1 MPGVALMVATLISV
15 IIANSS
21 FKDLYDYL
29 FYNIYI
35 FDHFNFHMIINDFL
49 MAIFFLYVTLEIKKE
64 VEYGMLSSFKK
75 ASFPIVAS
83 LGGVIVPA
91 IIYLI
96 FNFKSGYSNGLG
108 AVISTDIAFA
118 VGMFMIFKSRL
129 NGELK
134 IFLLSL
140 AVVDDLI
147 AIIAIL
153 FLYSS
158 QLNYMALLISIG
170 IIAVLLC
177 LNKVF
182 KIKNIWIYLGVGLIL
197 WYFIYLSGIHATIS
211 GVFLAMAIPSERQGS
226 KGSIAEKLEHKLM
239 YLSNLIILPL
249 FAFANTSVVLNLN
262 VAVTNSFNLVMG
274 IILGLVIGKPLGV
287 VLFSFIATKLHIAEK
302 PKNVSWRSIT
312 EVAMLTGIGFTMAI
326 FTSELAFSR
335 NQDVINLAKL
345 SIFISAMLSVVCTN
359 MLLSAKKIR
368 LRIKGFAK

>member
-1 MPGVALMVATLISV
+1 MISL
-15 IIANSS
+15 IIANSN
-21 FKDLYDYL
+21 FKGLYDDL
-29 FYNIYI
+29 FHHTYI
-35 FDHFNFHMIINDFL
+35 FGHFNVHMIINDFL

-64 VEYGMLSSFKK
+64 VKYGMLSSIRK

-96 FNFKSGYSNGLG
+96 INLKSGYSNGIG
-108 AVISTDIAFA
+108 VVISTDIAFA

-129 NGELK
+129 NSELK

-147 AIIAIL
+147 AIIVIL

-158 QLNYMALLISIG
+158 KLNYTALLISLVIVS
-170 IIAVLLC
+170 ILMV
-177 LNKVF
+177 LNKIF
-182 KIKNIWIYLGVGLIL
+182 KVKNISVYLGLGLIL
-197 WYFIYLSGIHATIS
+197 WYFVYLSGIHATIS
-211 GVFLAMAIPSERQGS
+211 GVFLAMVIPSEKS
-226 KGSIAEKLEHKLM
+226 SSEESIAEKLEHKLM
-239 YLSNLIILPL
+239 YLCNLIILPL
-249 FAFANTSVVLNLN
+249 FAFANTSVVLSLN
-262 VAVTNSFNLVMG
+262 MRLPNSFNLITG

-326 FTSELAFSR
+326 FTSELAFSS
-335 NQDVINLAKL
+335 NENVINLVKI
-345 SIFISAMLSVVCTN
+345 SIFIAAILSVISTN
-359 MLLSAKKIR
+359 VLLSAKKIR
-368 LRIKGFAK
+368 FRIRRFAK

>member
-1 MPGVALMVATLISV
+1 MVATLISV